1 MIGKI
6 LAVDPGVSG
15 GMALYSP
22 KKGIRLQ
29 KFTTEPEFIDFVKN
43 IGTDVT
49 AVVEHVPKYIGNEM
63 RASHSFT
70 LGYNV
75 GFEIGTLKA
84 LNIQVDLVRPQKWQG
99 WMKIPGIAGTK
110 GAKRKRILRDH
121 AKSLYPDLK
130 VTLANADALL
140 ILDYYLEGSSR

>member
-1 MIGKI
+1 MKDFV

-15 GMALYSP
+15 GMAVWRP
-22 KKGIRLQ
+22 EQEIRLQ
-29 KFTTEPEFIDFVKN
+29 RYTTEDEFIDFLRGLKGN
-43 IGTDVT
+43 GT

-75 GFEIGTLKA
+75 GFETGVIRTLS
-84 LNIQVDLVRPQKWQG
+84 IPMDLVRPQKWQHG
-99 WMKIPGIAGTK
+99 LPNLK
-110 GAKRKRILRDH
+110 GKVGAARKRLLKDH
-121 AKSLYPDLK
+121 AKRLYPGLK

-140 ILDYYLEGSSR
+140 LLDFYLKGTCR